1 MRVFT
6 LLGLL
11 LVAESAQ
18 ALDAAAPPGWT
29 EAFRTSDLVAFYKE
43 TPQVNAR
50 ALLAIG
56 EFDAPPEAVFN
67 VVSDVASF
75 VKLVPYLKESRVVE
89 RVSPDEL
96 VGYQRIAA
104 PLTEDRDTYFRV
116 RLSRGTP
123 ANGGVFRDEWT
134 AVPTYRPANKDVIR
148 MQVSEGSWT
157 LTPIDGGKRTRAT
170 YTVLSN
176 PGGAIPKWIVDM
188 SGRTAITGL
197 FKALRDQLRK

>member
-1 MRVFT
+1 MT
-6 LLGLL
+6 
-11 LVAESAQ
+11 ESAH
-18 ALDAAAPPGWT
+18 ALDTATPPGWT
-29 EAFRTSDLVAFYKE
+29 QAFRTPELVAFYKE
-43 TPQVNAR
+43 TPQAHAR

-67 VVSDVASF
+67 LVADVASF
-75 VKLVPYLKESRVVE
+75 VKFVPYLKESRVID
-89 RVSPDEL
+89 RLSPDEL
-96 VGYQRIAA
+96 IGYQRISA

-116 RLSRGTP
+116 RLSRGSL
-123 ANGGVFRDEWT
+123 ANGGVFKDEWA
-134 AVPTYRPANKDVIR
+134 AVPAYRPENKGVIR

-157 LTPIDGGKRTRAT
+157 LEPIADGRRTRAT